1 MTHAEGRGQYHPR
14 ERVDPRVDQGRL
26 VPDPPA
32 HAGGTDFINHE
43 EVVGR
48 RWLWSALDKDPAAS

>member
-32 HAGGTDFINHE
+32 HAGGTDFITHKKV
-43 EVVGR
+43 VVG
-48 RWLWSALDKDPAAS
+48 A